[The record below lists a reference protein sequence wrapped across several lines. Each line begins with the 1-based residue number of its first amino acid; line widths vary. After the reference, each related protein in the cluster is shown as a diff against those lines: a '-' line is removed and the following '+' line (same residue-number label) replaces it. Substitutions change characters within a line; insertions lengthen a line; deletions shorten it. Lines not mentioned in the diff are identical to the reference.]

1 MEENKDYLSLVI
13 QNIEKDKLLGNTNQK
28 YHTKIKKLLEKRDFL
43 RKNNGLFAE
52 IKINSINKKLN
63 KIKNKK

>member
-13 QNIEKDKLLGNTNQK
+13 QNIEKDKLLRNTNPK
-28 YHTKIKKLLEKRDFL
+28 YHTKIKKLLEKRDLL

-52 IKINSINKKLN
+52 IKINSINRKLN